1 LKTLSLFIVILL
13 LTASITLAQ
22 DSTPTPNP
30 EREIFYVLDYADD
43 LFEPELW
50 RMASASEEAG
60 DTYVTWR
67 LRELDDTL
75 FFFVYFHFDG
85 GATEAAIDDYFDDEG
100 FEALLVNYT
109 PYEKTSECRLGNLR
123 LYEFVSERE
132 TVKRVMRYW
141 VLRESDTRVMGVN
154 AIVQTTQI
162 ALLNE
167 YSARVFPDLPSCEA
181 VSES

>member
-1 LKTLSLFIVILL
+1 MKTILITILTL
-13 LTASITLAQ
+13 LAFSSITLAQ
-22 DSTPTPNP
+22 DSTPTPDP

-50 RMASASEEAG
+50 RMASAAEEAG

-67 LRELDDTL
+67 LREQDDTL
-75 FFFVYFHFDG
+75 FFFVYFHFDT
-85 GATEAAIDDYFDDEG
+85 GASDAAIDDYFDDEG

-109 PYEKTSECRLGNLR
+109 PYEKTGECSLGNLR
-123 LYEFVSERE
+123 LYEFVSESE

-154 AIVQTTQI
+154 AIAQTTQI